1 MEDARVQAETEAE
14 SWKGKLA
21 KSRDA
26 ERVVIDQATNQKV
39 EIFRLIEQA
48 GMAKARI
55 GELDGALKEN
65 QVALE
70 AARAD
75 IEGLRGEAAV
85 SRPEAGVEHYSHQI

>member
-1 MEDARVQAETEAE
+1 MEDARVQAETEVD

-26 ERVVIDQATNQKV
+26 ERVVIDQVTNQKV
-39 EIFRLIEQA
+39 EVFKLIEQA
-48 GMAKARI
+48 GGAKARI
-55 GELDGALKEN
+55 RELEGALKEN
-65 QVALE
+65 QLALE

-85 SRPEAGVEHYSHQI
+85 SILQVGVEHYSYQI